1 MSVRKCIKADLS
13 RLCFHF
19 SVVLTHECGKV
30 NFFFIFGFVNFHCH
44 FGFIL
49 IFNFFLLFSISSF
62 PSSHFPVF
70 FVSAI
75 DSFCKCF

>member
-30 NFFFIFGFVNFHCH
+30 NFFSFSVLSIFIV
-44 FGFIL
+44 IL
-49 IFNFFLLFSISSF
+49 VLS
-62 PSSHFPVF
+62 
-70 FVSAI
+70 
-75 DSFCKCF
+75 